1 MSCVTTLI
9 ILWWNEGNTYYLY
22 YTILYYT
29 RMVSFGHNEQQR
41 VWRRE
46 GEAFKLRLV
55 GLFWCQWIRWSK
67 ESKQNNEEGGFSPNS
82 SGKPKIISQ
91 KIESWVQLEVPRGRW
106 SQEHVRSGKGMAESG
121 QNWDTSWNLSCHL
134 VWNILHFL
142 TVVFILHFLRSRYL
156 TLICGLAGLECRTA
170 AVVVD
175 VVFFLLNWA
184 SDVCFDL
191 INCCQVKARWC
202 SFRLYCMEKKVFT
215 DVFSLCFLVCI
226 YWDVQSKAYLWCCIK
241 TLCDPSMVLLNEW
254 MNSFD
259 IHLFPHFVF
268 VLWLSRL

>member
-1 MSCVTTLI
+1 MLQLSLFCDGMKGTHTI
-9 ILWWNEGNTYYLY
+9 YTIPY
-22 YTILYYT
+22 YTIL
-29 RMVSFGHNEQQR
+29 E
-41 VWRRE
+41 W
-46 GEAFKLRLV
+46 
-55 GLFWCQWIRWSK
+55 
-67 ESKQNNEEGGFSPNS
+67 
-82 SGKPKIISQ
+82 
-91 KIESWVQLEVPRGRW
+91 
-106 SQEHVRSGKGMAESG
+106 
-121 QNWDTSWNLSCHL
+121 CHL
-134 VWNILHFL
+134 ATMSSNVFGGEKVRPLSWGLWGCFGASGSADLKKVNRIMKREDFLQILQENLKLSARRLSLGCSWRFQEGDDPKNMSE
-142 TVVFILHFLRSRYL
+142 VVKEWLNQARTETRHGTSPAIWFETSYIFWLLSLYC
-156 TLICGLAGLECRTA
+156 ISWGAGTWRLSVECRTA

-175 VVFFLLNWA
+175 VFFFLLNWA